1 MEVEFLSK
9 FSEDLDSVTQ
19 KSIKSKIICLIELFE
34 SSNSLSKIP
43 QIKKLTGHR
52 NAYRIRIGNYR
63 LGIFVEGSKV
73 QFARIVHRK
82 NIYKVFP

>member
-19 KSIKSKIICLIELFE
+19 KSIKSKIIRLIELFE

-73 QFARIVHRK
+73 QFARLVHRK